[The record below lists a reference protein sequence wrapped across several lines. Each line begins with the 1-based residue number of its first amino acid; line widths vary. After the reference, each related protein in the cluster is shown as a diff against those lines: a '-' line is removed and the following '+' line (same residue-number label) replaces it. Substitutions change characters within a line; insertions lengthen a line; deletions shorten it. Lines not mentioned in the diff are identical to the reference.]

1 MGQAVTM
8 LMLKDSIIASMLQV
22 CWQMLGMELLN
33 QELRSAI
40 TETELQLRALN
51 DAGSLTTEKAVG
63 MTQAYHLD
71 LGPLAVGARPR
82 HVWVTFSNDGPL
94 PVTWEL
100 HSFDDPEVCLNFS
113 VVMVLPHVAACC
125 VVGACHAPSFE

>member
-1 MGQAVTM
+1 
-8 LMLKDSIIASMLQV
+8 
-22 CWQMLGMELLN
+22 MLGVEPFN

-40 TETELQLRALN
+40 TETELQLRELD

-71 LGPLAVGARPR
+71 LGPLAFGSRPR
-82 HVWVTFSNDGPL
+82 HIWVTFSNDGPL

-100 HSFDDPEVCLNFS
+100 HSFDDREVCDPPSGKTWICQNMDGALLDGAFNDIHQQLSRLCES
-113 VVMVLPHVAACC
+113 VEAAPP
-125 VVGACHAPSFE
+125 VQASLIHGR